1 MSSSFNLKDIERR
14 MSGAIGVLRGELA
27 GLRAGRAAT
36 SLVDP
41 IMCAAYGSMTPLG
54 QLATVSAPDPRM
66 ISVQVWDKSVV
77 GAIEGAIRD
86 SGLGLNPVVEG
97 TSIRIPVPPLNEERR
112 NELVKVANKYAENTR
127 IAVRNV
133 RRNGMDTLKKLEKDG
148 DMGQDMARNSA
159 DKLQKLTDKFIAD
172 IDAMLEQKENDIITV

>member
-1 MSSSFNLKDIERR
+1 MDNSFNLKDIERR
-14 MSGAIGVLRGELA
+14 MAGAIGVLRTELA

-41 IMCAAYGSMTPLG
+41 IMCEAYGSMTPLS
-54 QLATVSAPDPRM
+54 QLATVSAADPRM

-112 NELVKVANKYAENTR
+112 NELVKVANKYAESTR

-133 RRNGMDTLKKLEKDG
+133 RRSGMDTLKKLEKAG
-148 DMGQDMARNSA
+148 DMGQDTARSSA

-172 IDAMLEQKENDIITV
+172 IDGMLEQKENDIITV